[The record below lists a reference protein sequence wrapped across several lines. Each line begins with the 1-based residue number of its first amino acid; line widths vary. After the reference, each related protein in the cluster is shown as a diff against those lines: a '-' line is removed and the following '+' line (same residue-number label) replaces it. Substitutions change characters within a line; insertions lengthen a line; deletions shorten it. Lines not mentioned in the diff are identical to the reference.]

1 MHFRCTL
8 KQNSGCAVG
17 VFSLLSESIHPTC
30 TVSAAIVTVMKP
42 WQTFTQ
48 AQDAIAQTQQ
58 VSSKQSQSQLAQL
71 VLGSIYDG
79 GPL

>member
-17 VFSLLSESIHPTC
+17 VFSLLSESICPTC
-30 TVSAAIVTVMKP
+30 TVSAALVTAMKP

-58 VSSKQSQSQLAQL
+58 ASQQSQSHLAQL
-71 VLGSIYDG
+71 VPGSIYDG
-79 GPL
+79 DPL